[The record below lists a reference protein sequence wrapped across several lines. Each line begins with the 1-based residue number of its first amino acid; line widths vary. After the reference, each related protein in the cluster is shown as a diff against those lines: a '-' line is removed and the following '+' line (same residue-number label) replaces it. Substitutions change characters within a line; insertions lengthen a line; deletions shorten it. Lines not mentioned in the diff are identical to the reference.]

1 MHVDDFKTLFRGLV
15 DLVNTHLSTIF
26 PAEYESVSPTDA
38 ADTVLDINT
47 FVKSMLL
54 PCNNNSAWSTR
65 NPIRDFAAT
74 EDLENDADDN
84 DNVLCGCILFVLSV
98 PGLVILL

>member
-1 MHVDDFKTLFRGLV
+1 MLAA
-15 DLVNTHLSTIF
+15 I
-26 PAEYESVSPTDA
+26 AEYESVSPTDA

-74 EDLENDADDN
+74 EDLENDADEN

-98 PGLVILL
+98 PGLVILLQFFIILLWH